1 MASRSLPRTL
11 ETNDGPLPIPEPD
24 QVLDQELDHELDQEL
39 YQDSEQELKLEL
51 EPEDTNLPI
60 PPQDTNLSYPIPGDW
75 PEDSPDTL
83 EPTSGPAGWL
93 KALTSPAV

>member
-1 MASRSLPRTL
+1 M
-11 ETNDGPLPIPEPD
+11 NDGPLPIPEPD

-39 YQDSEQELKLEL
+39 YQESEQELKQEL
-51 EPEDTNLPI
+51 EPE
-60 PPQDTNLSYPIPGDW
+60 DTNLSYPIPGDW